1 MNPPGDS
8 NPDNLAEAVERLARR
23 QTELEQRVTQLEGRP
38 AYRVVT
44 PPPPPLEAAPPPLP
58 PQVTPPPLPPQ
69 VTPPLLPPQV
79 TPPPLPTQVT
89 PPPLLPQVGQVPDLS
104 KLDEST
110 VGLNWVNRIAVVTLT
125 LGAAFLFKYGVDN
138 DWFGP
143 AVRVGMGVIAALVSL
158 AAGEFVS
165 RRGQRIFGQG
175 ITGLGVALLYLSFY
189 AAAALYH
196 LIPQA
201 MAFALMALTTVGAGQ
216 LALYYES
223 QAIAAL
229 GLIGGYI
236 TPPAL
241 ATGENH
247 PWILFTYVFLLNTGG
262 LWTAHLR
269 KWKLLAPLAAAATVL
284 LYAGWHNEWFDTS
297 QRTVATVFAIAF
309 YAQFSFGDA
318 RTVWPAAQILAPLGA
333 AAIWHGDPGFLPL
346 GLLFAAAGLAT
357 AELREW
363 PEAPEWTLASYW
375 VPLWMWSATDGS
387 APLPKFAW
395 ISAAF
400 AVFFLWA
407 PWWARIRSRALRL
420 PDLFVLVAGPAA
432 YFATSYRLFDSDYHA
447 YMGLLAAAVGGLHL
461 GLARVLPKSRLAV
474 VALAVAFAFV
484 TLAVPIQFAGFR
496 ITIAWA
502 LEGAALAWLASQFDS
517 RWLDGGTWG
526 VHMLVVLRLFSI
538 DAWVYGLGSEF
549 PALVNTRFLAFAVAA
564 VSLWLSARFSRDNVA
579 KAVAYIGGHV
589 VMLWILGLE
598 VTGAVERN
606 AALADQNSVLTV
618 AISVLIA
625 VYAVMLVTL
634 GIATRTVLNRILGLA
649 LVALI
654 VVKLYLIDVWQLGRG
669 FRIAAF
675 LALGGLMLAVSYLY
689 SRFRPSLERLLREDT
704 AGSQRPA

>member
-1 MNPPGDS
+1 MNPPGDP
-8 NPDNLAEAVERLARR
+8 NPENLTEAVERLARR
-23 QTELEQRVTQLEGRP
+23 QTELEQRVAQLEGRP
-38 AYRVVT
+38 AYRLVT
-44 PPPPPLEAAPPPLP
+44 PPPLPPEAAPLPPEAAPPPLP
-58 PQVTPPPLPPQ
+58 PPGRSGTC
-69 VTPPLLPPQV
+69 
-79 TPPPLPTQVT
+79 PTAVE
-89 PPPLLPQVGQVPDLS
+89 VGQVPDLP
-104 KLDEST
+104 KLNEST
-110 VGLNWVNRIAVVTLT
+110 VGLNWVNRIAVVTLI

-143 AVRVGMGVIAALVSL
+143 AARVGMGVVAAFVSL

-165 RRGQRIFGQG
+165 RRGQRIFAQG

-189 AAAALYH
+189 AAATLYH
-196 LIPQA
+196 LIPQ
-201 MAFALMALTTVGAGQ
+201 MTTFALMALTTVGAGQ
-216 LALYYES
+216 LALHYES

-229 GLIGGYI
+229 GLIGGYL

-241 ATGENH
+241 ASGENH

-284 LYAGWHNEWFDTS
+284 LYAGWHLDWFDAS
-297 QRTVATVFAIAF
+297 QRTVATVFTIAF
-309 YAQFSFGDA
+309 YAQFSVANA
-318 RTVWPAAQILAPLGA
+318 RSVWTAAQMLAPLGA
-333 AAIWHGDPGFLPL
+333 AAIWHGDAGFLPL
-346 GLLFAAAGLAT
+346 GLLFAAGGLAT

-363 PEAPEWTLASYW
+363 PEAPEWTLAAYW
-375 VPLWMWSATDGS
+375 LPLWIWSATDHS
-387 APLPKFAW
+387 APLPKFEW

-407 PWWARIRSRALRL
+407 PWWARIRGRALRL
-420 PDLFVLVAGPAA
+420 ADLFVLAAGPAA
-432 YFATSYRLFDSDYHA
+432 YFATSYRLLDSEYHA
-447 YMGLLAAAVGGLHL
+447 YMGLLAAAVGGVHL
-461 GLARVLPKSRLAV
+461 GLARVLSKSRLVV

-502 LEGAALAWLASQFDS
+502 LEGAALAWLASRFGN
-517 RWLDGGTWG
+517 RWLEPCAWG
-526 VHMLVVLRLFSI
+526 VLALVVLRLFGT
-538 DAWVYGLGSEF
+538 DAWIYTRGSEF
-549 PALVNTRFLAFAVAA
+549 PALVNARFLAFATAA
-564 VSLWLSARFSRDNVA
+564 LSLWLSARFSRNRA
-579 KAVAYIGGHV
+579 AQGVAYIAGHL

-598 VTGAVERN
+598 VVGAVERN
-606 AALADQNSVLTV
+606 AALTDRSSVLTV

-654 VVKLYLIDVWQLGRG
+654 VVKLYLVDVWQLGRG

-689 SRFRPSLERLLREDT
+689 SRWRPSIERLFTD
-704 AGSQRPA
+704 PARQSARRG